1 MTAPLILASASP
13 ARAALLQGAGLA
25 IEIMP
30 ARIDEDAVKASFEAE
45 GAGPR
50 DLADAL
56 AAMKAER
63 VSARVPGALV
73 LGADQVLDCEGRRFD
88 KPRDAA
94 EARAQLEALRGR
106 QHRLHSAAAV
116 ARNGAVIWRHVG
128 LARLTMRPFTDAFLD
143 HYLEAEGAHLLQSV
157 YRLEGPGAQLFSQ
170 VQGDYFTVLGL
181 PLLELLGFLRA
192 QRALVE

>member
-13 ARAALLQGAGLA
+13 ARAALLQGAGVA
-25 IEIMP
+25 IEVMP

-56 AAMKAER
+56 AAMKAQR
-63 VSARVPGALV
+63 VSARLPGALV
-73 LGADQVLDCEGRRFD
+73 LGADQVLDCDGRRFD

-94 EARAQLEALRGR
+94 EARAQLLELRGR
-106 QHRLHSAAAV
+106 PHRLHSAAAV
-116 ARNGAVIWRHVG
+116 ARDGAVIWRHVG

-143 HYLEAEGAHLLQSV
+143 RYVAAEGERLTQSV

-192 QRALVE
+192 QKALVE

>member
-13 ARAALLQGAGLA
+13 ARAALLTGAGVA
-25 IEIMP
+25 IEVVP

-45 GAGPR
+45 GASPR

-63 VSARVPGALV
+63 VSARLPGALV
-73 LGADQVLDCEGRRFD
+73 LGADQVLDCDGRRFD

-116 ARNGAVIWRHVG
+116 ARDGAVIWRHVG

-143 HYLEAEGAHLLQSV
+143 RYVAAEGEHLTQSV

-192 QRALVE
+192 QRALAE